1 MRNIF
6 RYERKFIINN
16 FTIPS
21 LENLLRNSKFK
32 FKKNYAE
39 RKVNSIY
46 FDNGNFDSFFEN
58 IDGNN
63 FKNKFRLRWYG
74 DKNVISSPTL
84 EIKKKVSYNNS
95 KVFYKIKNFKKIKL
109 SKKNIE
115 QILNKLRK
123 KYNFLLN
130 KSPISSTHYNRLYFI
145 SSKNNVRATIDY
157 NINYNNYLN
166 YSKQNNYSKS
176 IILEIKYSNKKDDII
191 RRNLENIS
199 FRINKNSKYINSLV
213 EYPYLIT

>member
-1 MRNIF
+1 M
-6 RYERKFIINN
+6 
-16 FTIPS
+16 
-21 LENLLRNSKFK
+21 
-32 FKKNYAE
+32 
-39 RKVNSIY
+39 
-46 FDNGNFDSFFEN
+46 
-58 IDGNN
+58 
-63 FKNKFRLRWYG
+63 
-74 DKNVISSPTL
+74 
-84 EIKKKVSYNNS
+84 
-95 KVFYKIKNFKKIKL
+95 

-123 KYNFLLN
+123 KYNFLSN

-213 EYPYLIT
+213 EYPYLVT

>member
-58 IDGNN
+58 IDGKN

-123 KYNFLLN
+123 KYNFLSN

-213 EYPYLIT
+213 EYPYLVT